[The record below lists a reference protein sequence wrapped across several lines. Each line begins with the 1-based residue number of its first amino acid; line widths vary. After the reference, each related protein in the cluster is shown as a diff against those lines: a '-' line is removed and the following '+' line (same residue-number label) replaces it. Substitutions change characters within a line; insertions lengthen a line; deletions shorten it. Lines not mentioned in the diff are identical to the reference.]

1 MVYLRYVCLIL
12 AISLLQGCSR
22 EGGPAPVTDAG
33 VYNADTRGVLNSSQY
48 KVKKGET
55 LYSIAW
61 RAGLDPK
68 QLAKRNNIPAPYT
81 IYVGQTINLKASSV
95 KTSKAKTNKHKTV
108 KPQVK
113 DVKKSSKK
121 LESTSTKAY
130 AKNSP
135 KVVVSSQTGPVKG
148 WVWPTKGRIIKGF
161 SNKENGNKGLD
172 IRGSQGQ
179 KIVAS
184 APGRV
189 VYAGSALRGYG
200 KLIIIKH
207 NDDYLSAYAHNSRL
221 RVKEKQQVVVGQHIA
236 DMGDTGTTDTRL
248 HFEIRFKGKSVDPKK
263 YLPAL

>member
-1 MVYLRYVCLIL
+1 MIYLRYITFLL
-12 AISLLQGCSR
+12 MLSLLHGCSR

-33 VYNADTRGVLNSSQY
+33 TYNQKNRGVISSASY

-61 RAGLDPK
+61 RAGLDPED
-68 QLAKRNNIPAPYT
+68 LAKRNNISAPYT
-81 IYVGQTINLKASSV
+81 IFVGQTIKLKTTGV
-95 KTSKAKTNKHKTV
+95 KSGQNVTNKHKTAKV
-108 KPQVK
+108 QVK

-130 AKNSP
+130 AETSP
-135 KVVVSSQTGPVKG
+135 KVVAKQHTGPVKG
-148 WVWPTKGRIIKGF
+148 WVWPTKGKVIKGF
-161 SNKENGNKGLD
+161 SNQANGNKGID
-172 IRGSQGQ
+172 IRGSHGQ
-179 KIVAS
+179 KIIAS

-221 RVKEKQQVVVGQHIA
+221 RVKEKQQVAVGQHIA

-248 HFEIRFKGKSVDPKK
+248 HFEIRFKGKSVDPSK